1 MIEKICKIISNK
13 TAKFPLG
20 FGEKCITWLNGWRM
34 IGHRDGYG
42 MNRWRRQVECND
54 NTLGIKTPTWSL
66 RKKQEFSL
74 HTHPDST
81 LTKKGDYS
89 RGILCIICLWPN
101 NRISSIDSWRT
112 QTARFKRPLFEHRK
126 PYSTTWEA
134 VLPLALAICR
144 TCGSDSGCS
153 KWGQELIVLYPTIII
168 PQLAQLRFWKRKRHF
183 SIIHCPIAFHI
194 PTVPFIWF
202 HSTWHALLYA
212 SC

>member
-42 MNRWRRQVECND
+42 MNRWRRQVDCND
-54 NTLGIKTPTWSL
+54 NTLGIKTPAWSL
-66 RKKQEFSL
+66 IKKQEFSL

-112 QTARFKRPLFEHRK
+112 QTARFKRPFVWTPETILKKQKHINWR
-126 PYSTTWEA
+126 Y
-134 VLPLALAICR
+134 L
-144 TCGSDSGCS
+144 CS
-153 KWGQELIVLYPTIII
+153 SKTQYKKMKTFIL
-168 PQLAQLRFWKRKRHF
+168 QN
-183 SIIHCPIAFHI
+183 
-194 PTVPFIWF
+194 TVNE
-202 HSTWHALLYA
+202 
-212 SC
+212 

>member
-42 MNRWRRQVECND
+42 MNRWRRQVDCND
-54 NTLGIKTPTWSL
+54 NTLGIKNPAWSL

-126 PYSTTWEA
+126 PYSRNKNISIGGTY
-134 VLPLALAICR
+134 ALQKLNTR
-144 TCGSDSGCS
+144 
-153 KWGQELIVLYPTIII
+153 KWRRLFCKI
-168 PQLAQLRFWKRKRHF
+168 P
-183 SIIHCPIAFHI
+183 
-194 PTVPFIWF
+194 
-202 HSTWHALLYA
+202 
-212 SC
+212 

>member
-42 MNRWRRQVECND
+42 MNRWRRQVDLND
-54 NTLGIKTPTWSL
+54 NTLGIKTPAWSL

-74 HTHPDST
+74 HTHPNST

-101 NRISSIDSWRT
+101 NRISSIDSWKHRQRVLKDLCLNTGNHT
-112 QTARFKRPLFEHRK
+112 QETKT
-126 PYSTTWEA
+126 Y
-134 VLPLALAICR
+134 
-144 TCGSDSGCS
+144 
-153 KWGQELIVLYPTIII
+153 
-168 PQLAQLRFWKRKRHF
+168 QLAALMLFKNSIQENEDVYFAKYRKW
-183 SIIHCPIAFHI
+183 IAF
-194 PTVPFIWF
+194 
-202 HSTWHALLYA
+202 ALKW
-212 SC
+212 